1 MNQTFEIIGFTEIKR
16 QLAEYANTGQGK
28 ELAHAL
34 TPCLSEIT
42 LQKHLRET
50 SEARRCLEEVGAPP
64 IPHMESVDE
73 KIDAVVRGEM
83 LTAEE
88 LESVG
93 MFLRAVSRMKS
104 YLKEGMEKQIGLAF
118 YNENLVE
125 HPVLEEELAHSI
137 RGGHVD
143 DYASAHLKDI
153 RRGLDLKQQEIKER
167 AERLL
172 KANKAFLADSFVV
185 TRNGRICLPIKKD
198 CRAKIAGSVIDTS
211 ASGATLFIE
220 PAAIAR
226 LREELELLQ
235 IEEDCEVRRIL
246 YTLCDAVAAE
256 ADSLKENIR
265 TLVTL
270 DFVFAKGKMS
280 FDMNAIEPQINTDRF
295 ICLKN
300 ARHPLLPKEAC
311 VPLNFSIGNGR
322 RGVIITGP
330 NTGGKTVA
338 IKTVALISV
347 MACSGLHVPCEE
359 ARIAMNSQVLCDIGD
374 GQNLSDNLSTFSAH
388 ITNVMNILRKV
399 NRESLVI
406 LDELGSGTDPA
417 EGMGIAISILEELR
431 KSECL
436 FLVTTHYPEVKE
448 YAAHHEEIENAR
460 MAFDRDSLKPLYRL
474 EIGKSGESCAL
485 YIAKRLGVP
494 NEMLKTAALAA
505 YGTVSDQLTSE
516 LDLNAPAKKLQK
528 EPAPRIEKRQV
539 QKSLPWETVQ
549 FTRGDSVTVYP
560 EEKIGIVVKPADDM
574 GNVLVQIRK
583 EKLLINQKRLKLKVK
598 ASELYP
604 EDYDFSIIFDT
615 VENRKARHQMGKHHM
630 PGLTIEV
637 EE

>member
-1 MNQTFEIIGFTEIKR
+1 MNQTFETIGFTEIKR
-16 QLAEYANTGQGK
+16 QLAEYANTRQGK
-28 ELAHAL
+28 ELASAL
-34 TPCLSEIT
+34 TPYLSEIT
-42 LQKHLRET
+42 LRKHLRET
-50 SEARRCLEEVGAPP
+50 TEARRCLEEIGTPP
-64 IPHMESVDE
+64 IPHMEAVDE

-88 LESVG
+88 LESVD

-125 HPVLEEELAHSI
+125 YPVLEEELARSI

-172 KANKAFLADSFVV
+172 KANKTFLADSFVV
-185 TRNGRICLPIKKD
+185 TRNGRICLPIRKD
-198 CRAKIAGSVIDTS
+198 CRGKVAGNVIDTS

-220 PAAIAR
+220 SAALTG

-246 YTLCDAVAAE
+246 YTLCDAVATE
-256 ADSLKENIR
+256 ADNLKENIR

-280 FDMNAIEPQINTDRF
+280 FDMNAIEPEINTERVIF
-295 ICLKN
+295 LKN
-300 ARHPLLPKEAC
+300 ARHPLLPKETC
-311 VPLNFSIGNGR
+311 VPLNFSIGEGR
-322 RGVIITGP
+322 RGIIITGP

-338 IKTVALISV
+338 IKTVALLSV

-359 ARIAMNSQVLCDIGD
+359 ARITMNSLVLCDIGD

-494 NEMLKTAALAA
+494 SEMLKTAALAA
-505 YGTVSDQLTSE
+505 YGTVSTQLASE
-516 LDLNAPAKKLQK
+516 LDLNVPAQRLQK
-528 EPAPRIEKRQV
+528 ESAPHIEKRQTL
-539 QKSLPWETVQ
+539 KNLPWETVQ
-549 FTRGDSVTVYP
+549 FSRGDSVTVYP

-574 GNVLVQIRK
+574 GNVLVQIQK
-583 EKLLINQKRLKLKVK
+583 EKILINQKRLKLKVK

>member
-16 QLAEYANTGQGK
+16 QLAEYANTRQGK
-28 ELAHAL
+28 ELAAAL

-42 LQKHLRET
+42 LQKLLRET
-50 SEARRCLEEVGAPP
+50 TEARKCLEEVGTPP
-64 IPHMESVDE
+64 IPRMEDIGEKVD
-73 KIDAVVRGEM
+73 ASLRGEI

-88 LESVG
+88 LESIG
-93 MFLRAVSRMKS
+93 MFLRTISRMKA
-104 YLKEGMEKQIGLAF
+104 YLKEGMEKQICLAF

-125 HPVLEEELAHSI
+125 NPELAEELARSI
-137 RGGHVD
+137 RGGRVD
-143 DYASAHLKDI
+143 DYASAYLKDI
-153 RRGLDLKQQEIKER
+153 RRNLELKQQEIKQR

-172 KANKAFLADSFVV
+172 KTHKTLLADSFVV

-198 CRAKIAGSVIDTS
+198 CRGKIAGSVIDTS

-220 PAAIAR
+220 PAAIAG

-235 IEEDCEVRRIL
+235 IEEDCEVRKIL
-246 YTLCDAVAAE
+246 YTLCDAIATE

-280 FDMNAIEPQINTDRF
+280 FDMDAIEPEMNTEHL
-295 ICLKN
+295 ISLKN
-300 ARHPLLPKEAC
+300 ARHPLLPKETC
-311 VPLNFSIGNGR
+311 VPLNFSVGEGK

-338 IKTVALISV
+338 IKTVALLSV
-347 MACSGLHVPCEE
+347 MACSGLHVPCET

-448 YAAHHEEIENAR
+448 YATHHEEIENAR
-460 MAFDRDSLKPLYRL
+460 MAFDRESLKPLYRL

-505 YGTVSDQLTSE
+505 YGTVSQQLAAE
-516 LDLNAPAKKLQK
+516 LDLNAPAQRLQK
-528 EPAPRIEKRQV
+528 ESAPHIEKRQT
-539 QKSLPWETVQ
+539 LNNRPWETVQ

-574 GNVLVQIRK
+574 GNVLVQIQK
-583 EKLLINQKRLKLKVK
+583 EKLWINQKRLKLKVK

-637 EE
+637 KE